1 MFSSDQAKS
10 VASAFIEAFNNQDH
24 HELART
30 LNYSHIRLA
39 LGRFYTISS
48 KEDFINLSQN
58 SEEALRKEGWD
69 HTVVESMETVH
80 EGDDKVHLAI
90 KNHRIDESGEIYNSF
105 DTLWIVT
112 LDDDHWG
119 IQFRSSYLR

>member
-1 MFSSDQAKS
+1 MSSSDQTKS

>member
-1 MFSSDQAKS
+1 MSNSDQAKS
-10 VASAFIEAFNNQDH
+10 VAIAFIEAFNEQH
-24 HELART
+24 HSNLAQT
-30 LNYSHIRLA
+30 LNYPRIRLA
-39 LGRFYTISS
+39 KGYFHTISTE
-48 KEDFINLSQN
+48 EDFVTLSQN
-58 SEEALRKEGWD
+58 SQEALKKEGWD
-69 HTVVESMETVH
+69 HTVVESMEAVH

>member
-1 MFSSDQAKS
+1 MSSSDQAKS

-39 LGRFYTISS
+39 LGSFYTISS

>member
-1 MFSSDQAKS
+1 MSSSDQAKS

-24 HELART
+24 HELAGT
-30 LNYSHIRLA
+30 LNYPHIRLA

-90 KNHRIDESGEIYNSF
+90 KNHRIDESGAIYNSF

-112 LDDDHWG
+112 LDHDHWG

>member
-1 MFSSDQAKS
+1 MSSSDQAKS

-24 HELART
+24 HELSRT
-30 LNYSHIRLA
+30 LNYPHIRLA

-58 SEEALRKEGWD
+58 SEEALKKEGWD

>member
-1 MFSSDQAKS
+1 MSSSDQAKS

-39 LGRFYTISS
+39 LWRFYTISS
-48 KEDFINLSQN
+48 KEDFIYLGQN
-58 SEEALRKEGWD
+58 SEEALSWD